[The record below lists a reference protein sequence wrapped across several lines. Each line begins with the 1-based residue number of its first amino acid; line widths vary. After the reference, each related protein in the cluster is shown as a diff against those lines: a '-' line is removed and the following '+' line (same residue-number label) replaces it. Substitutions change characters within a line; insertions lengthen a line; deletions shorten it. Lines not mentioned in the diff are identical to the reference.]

1 MTLLQVEIRL
11 VNWNDP
17 VETEAVTFLTNH
29 YATHEFALGRPLSKE
44 ILDQLVPKLRQLP
57 TARVFLA
64 WEHKRPIGIATCLLG
79 FSTFKASELIN
90 VHDLAVHEDYRGRGV
105 GRQLLE
111 HIQRYAIDNG
121 LCAVT
126 LEVRSDNVPA
136 RKLYHQL
143 GFCDLDDPLPSDHN
157 LFGKWSAP
165 N

>member
-1 MTLLQVEIRL
+1 MASLQVEIRL
-11 VNWNDP
+11 VNWDDP
-17 VETEAVTFLTNH
+17 AETEAISFLTNH
-29 YATHEFALGRPLSKE
+29 YATHEVALGRQLPSE
-44 ILDQLVPKLRQLP
+44 ILERLVPKLRQLP

-64 WEHKRPIGIATCLLG
+64 WDNKRPIGIATCLLG

-90 VHDLAVHEDYRGRGV
+90 IHDLAVHEDYRGRGV

-111 HIQRYAIDNG
+111 YVQRYAMDND

-126 LEVRSDNVPA
+126 LEVRSDNVAA

-143 GFCDLDDPLPSDHN
+143 GFRDLDDPLPSDHN
-157 LFGKWSAP
+157 LFGKWIVP